1 MGKTWMHTRDG
12 GFLKMDASG
21 FVEMLLP
28 VYETMPYPIMI
39 THQCVPNVP
48 EIIIFYASC
57 LALSD

>member
-1 MGKTWMHTRDG
+1 MHTRDG